1 MLKSNKKTICLNMIV
16 KNESAIIER
25 CLNSLVNQIDY
36 WVIVDTGSTDNTPMI
51 IKNFM
56 MKHNVPGELI
66 ERPWVNFSH
75 NRTEAL
81 ELAENKAD
89 YVLLCDADM
98 VLEVIDSNWKDKLT
112 GNSSYL
118 VIQKN
123 NTLRYQNVRLIN
135 GRLKGN
141 DRFRYFG
148 ATHEYCESI
157 NGLDMPMLLAGIEF
171 FDYKDG
177 GSKSDKFTRDIKL
190 LTDEINRLNSID
202 DSLDMDKQQLIEE
215 GILQRKNHLIQR
227 CTFYLAQ
234 SWRDLDEYEKALET
248 YEERVKLGGWEE
260 EVYYSLLQ
268 IALLKS
274 QLECSLEDVIQA
286 FLRAYEYRPQR
297 AESLYF
303 LARYLRL
310 KDKIKLAYIYA
321 SVAASIP
328 QSNDRLFINYD
339 IYSWKAKDE
348 LAVAAYWVENYQL
361 SYDLCLELLTNSSI
375 KDIETKQRIQENFD
389 FAKEKINQLSLVN

>member
-1 MLKSNKKTICLNMIV
+1 MIV

-141 DRFRYFG
+141 ERFRYFG
-148 ATHEYCESI
+148 ATHEYCDSI
-157 NGLDMPMLLAGIEF
+157 DGFNTPVSLTGIEF
-171 FDYKDG
+171 FDYADG

-202 DSLDMDKQQLIEE
+202 NSLDMNKQQLIEE
-215 GILQRKNHLIQR
+215 GVLKRKNKLIQR

-268 IALLKS
+268 IALLKIK
-274 QLECSLEDVIQA
+274 LEYSLEEVTQA
-286 FLRAYEYRPQR
+286 FLSAYEYRPKR

-303 LARYLRL
+303 LARHLRF

-328 QSNDRLFINYD
+328 QSDDRLFINYD
-339 IYSWKAKDE
+339 IYAWKAKDE

-361 SYDLCLELLTNSSI
+361 SYELCLELLTNSSI
-375 KDIETKQRIQENFD
+375 TDIETKQRIQKNFD
-389 FAKEKINQLSLVN
+389 FVKEKINQLSLVN

>member
-1 MLKSNKKTICLNMIV
+1 MIV

-36 WVIVDTGSTDNTPMI
+36 WVIVDTGSTDNTQMI

-98 VLEVIDSNWKDKLT
+98 VLEVIDSNWKDKLS
-112 GNSSYL
+112 GDSSYL

-141 DRFRYFG
+141 ERFRYFG
-148 ATHEYCESI
+148 ATHEYCDSI
-157 NGLDMPMLLAGIEF
+157 DGFNTPVSLTGIEF
-171 FDYKDG
+171 FDYADG

-202 DSLDMDKQQLIEE
+202 NSLDMNKQQLIEE
-215 GILQRKNHLIQR
+215 GVLKRKNHLIQR

-268 IALLKS
+268 IALLKIK
-274 QLECSLEDVIQA
+274 LEYSLEEVTQA
-286 FLRAYEYRPQR
+286 FLSAYEYRPKR

-303 LARYLRL
+303 LARHLRF

-328 QSNDRLFINYD
+328 QSDDRLFINYD
-339 IYSWKAKDE
+339 IYAWKAKDE

-375 KDIETKQRIQENFD
+375 TDIETKQRIQKNFD
-389 FAKEKINQLSLVN
+389 FVKEKINQLSLVN

>member
-1 MLKSNKKTICLNMIV
+1 MLESNKKTICLNMIV

-141 DRFRYFG
+141 NRFRYFG
-148 ATHEYCESI
+148 ATHEYCDSI
-157 NGLDMPMLLAGIEF
+157 DGFNTPVSLTGIEF
-171 FDYKDG
+171 FDYTDG

-202 DSLDMDKQQLIEE
+202 NSLDMNKQQFIEE
-215 GILQRKNHLIQR
+215 GVLKRKNHLIQR

-268 IALLKS
+268 IALLKIK
-274 QLECSLEDVIQA
+274 LEYSLEEVTQA
-286 FLRAYEYRPQR
+286 FLSAYEYRPKR

-303 LARYLRL
+303 LARHLRF

-328 QSNDRLFINYD
+328 QSDDRLFINYD

-375 KDIETKQRIQENFD
+375 TDIETKQRIQKNLD

>member
-36 WVIVDTGSTDNTPMI
+36 WVIVDTGSTDNTQMI

-141 DRFRYFG
+141 ERFRYFG
-148 ATHEYCESI
+148 ATHEYCDSI
-157 NGLDMPMLLAGIEF
+157 DGFNTPVSLTGIEF
-171 FDYKDG
+171 FDYADG

-202 DSLDMDKQQLIEE
+202 NSLDMNKQQLIEE
-215 GILQRKNHLIQR
+215 GVLKRKNKLIQR

-268 IALLKS
+268 IALLKIK
-274 QLECSLEDVIQA
+274 LEYSLEEVTQA
-286 FLRAYEYRPQR
+286 FLSAYEYRPKR

-303 LARYLRL
+303 LARHLRF

-328 QSNDRLFINYD
+328 QSDDRLFINYD
-339 IYSWKAKDE
+339 IYAWKAKDE

-361 SYDLCLELLTNSSI
+361 SYELCLELLTNSSI
-375 KDIETKQRIQENFD
+375 TDIETKQRIQKNFD
-389 FAKEKINQLSLVN
+389 FVKEKINQLSLVN

>member
-1 MLKSNKKTICLNMIV
+1 MIV

-141 DRFRYFG
+141 ERFRYFG
-148 ATHEYCESI
+148 ATHEYCDSI
-157 NGLDMPMLLAGIEF
+157 DGFNTPVSLTGIEF
-171 FDYKDG
+171 FDYADG

-202 DSLDMDKQQLIEE
+202 NSLDMNKQQLIEE
-215 GILQRKNHLIQR
+215 GVLKRKNKLIQR

-268 IALLKS
+268 IALLKIK
-274 QLECSLEDVIQA
+274 LEYSLEEVTQA
-286 FLRAYEYRPQR
+286 FLSAYEYRPKR

-303 LARYLRL
+303 LARHLRF

-328 QSNDRLFINYD
+328 QSDDRLFINYD
-339 IYSWKAKDE
+339 IYAWKAKDE
-348 LAVAAYWVENYQL
+348 LAVAAYWVEYYQL
-361 SYDLCLELLTNSSI
+361 SYELCLELLTNSSI
-375 KDIETKQRIQENFD
+375 TDIETKQRIQKNFD
-389 FAKEKINQLSLVN
+389 FVKEKINQLSLVN

>member
-141 DRFRYFG
+141 ERFRYFG
-148 ATHEYCESI
+148 ATHEYCDSI
-157 NGLDMPMLLAGIEF
+157 DGFNTPVSLTGIEF
-171 FDYKDG
+171 FDYADG

-202 DSLDMDKQQLIEE
+202 NSLDMNKQQLIEE
-215 GILQRKNHLIQR
+215 GVLKRKNKLIQR

-268 IALLKS
+268 IALLKIK
-274 QLECSLEDVIQA
+274 LEYSLEEVTQA
-286 FLRAYEYRPQR
+286 FLSAYEYRPKR

-303 LARYLRL
+303 LARHLRF

-328 QSNDRLFINYD
+328 QSDDRLFINYD
-339 IYSWKAKDE
+339 IYAWKAKDE

-361 SYDLCLELLTNSSI
+361 SYELCLELLTNSSI
-375 KDIETKQRIQENFD
+375 TDIETKQRIQKNFD
-389 FAKEKINQLSLVN
+389 FVKEKINQLSLVN

>member
-1 MLKSNKKTICLNMIV
+1 MIV

-123 NTLRYQNVRLIN
+123 NTLRYQNIRLIN

-148 ATHEYCESI
+148 ATHEYCDSI
-157 NGLDMPMLLAGIEF
+157 DGFNTPVSLTGIEF
-171 FDYKDG
+171 FDYTDG

-202 DSLDMDKQQLIEE
+202 NSLDMNKQQFIEE
-215 GILQRKNHLIQR
+215 GVLKRKNHLIQR

-234 SWRDLDEYEKALET
+234 SWRD
-248 YEERVKLGGWEE
+248 
-260 EVYYSLLQ
+260 
-268 IALLKS
+268 
-274 QLECSLEDVIQA
+274 
-286 FLRAYEYRPQR
+286 
-297 AESLYF
+297 
-303 LARYLRL
+303 
-310 KDKIKLAYIYA
+310 
-321 SVAASIP
+321 
-328 QSNDRLFINYD
+328 
-339 IYSWKAKDE
+339 
-348 LAVAAYWVENYQL
+348 
-361 SYDLCLELLTNSSI
+361 
-375 KDIETKQRIQENFD
+375 
-389 FAKEKINQLSLVN
+389 

>member
-141 DRFRYFG
+141 ERFRYFG
-148 ATHEYCESI
+148 ATHEYCDSI
-157 NGLDMPMLLAGIEF
+157 DGFNTPVSLTGIEF
-171 FDYKDG
+171 FDYADG

-202 DSLDMDKQQLIEE
+202 NSLDMNKQQLIEE
-215 GILQRKNHLIQR
+215 GVLKRKNKLIQR

-268 IALLKS
+268 IALLKIK
-274 QLECSLEDVIQA
+274 LEYSLEEVTQA
-286 FLRAYEYRPQR
+286 FLSAYEYRPKR

-303 LARYLRL
+303 LARHLRF

-328 QSNDRLFINYD
+328 QSDDRLFINYD
-339 IYSWKAKDE
+339 IYAWKAKDE

-375 KDIETKQRIQENFD
+375 TDIETKKRIKKNFD

>member
-1 MLKSNKKTICLNMIV
+1 MLRSNKKTICLNMIV

-141 DRFRYFG
+141 ERFRYFG
-148 ATHEYCESI
+148 ATHEYCDSI
-157 NGLDMPMLLAGIEF
+157 DGFNTPVSLTGIEF
-171 FDYKDG
+171 FDYADG

-202 DSLDMDKQQLIEE
+202 NSLDMNKQQLIEE
-215 GILQRKNHLIQR
+215 GVLKRKNKLIQR

-268 IALLKS
+268 IALLKIK
-274 QLECSLEDVIQA
+274 LEYSLEEVTQA
-286 FLRAYEYRPQR
+286 FLSAYEYRPKR

-303 LARYLRL
+303 LARHLRF

-328 QSNDRLFINYD
+328 QSDDRLFINYD
-339 IYSWKAKDE
+339 IYAWKAKDE

-361 SYDLCLELLTNSSI
+361 SYELCLELLTNSSI
-375 KDIETKQRIQENFD
+375 TDIETKQRIQKNFD
-389 FAKEKINQLSLVN
+389 FVKEKINQLSLVN

>member
-1 MLKSNKKTICLNMIV
+1 MIV

-141 DRFRYFG
+141 ERFRYFG
-148 ATHEYCESI
+148 ATHEYCDSI
-157 NGLDMPMLLAGIEF
+157 DGFNTPVSLTGIEF
-171 FDYKDG
+171 FDYADG

-202 DSLDMDKQQLIEE
+202 NSLDMNKQQLIEE
-215 GILQRKNHLIQR
+215 GVLKRKNKLIQR

-268 IALLKS
+268 IALLKIK
-274 QLECSLEDVIQA
+274 LEYSLEEVTQA
-286 FLRAYEYRPQR
+286 FLSAYEYRPKR

-303 LARYLRL
+303 LARHLRF

-328 QSNDRLFINYD
+328 QSDDRLFINYD

-361 SYDLCLELLTNSSI
+361 SYDLCLELLANSSI
-375 KDIETKQRIQENFD
+375 TDIETKQRIQKNLD

>member
-1 MLKSNKKTICLNMIV
+1 MKSNKKTICLNIRV

-141 DRFRYFG
+141 ERFRYFG
-148 ATHEYCESI
+148 ATHEYCDSI
-157 NGLDMPMLLAGIEF
+157 DGFNTPVSLTGIEF
-171 FDYKDG
+171 FDYADG

-202 DSLDMDKQQLIEE
+202 NSLDMNKQQLIEE
-215 GILQRKNHLIQR
+215 GVLKRKNKLIQR

-268 IALLKS
+268 IALLKIK
-274 QLECSLEDVIQA
+274 LEYSLEEVTQA
-286 FLRAYEYRPQR
+286 FLSAYEYRPKR

-303 LARYLRL
+303 LARHLRF

-328 QSNDRLFINYD
+328 QSDDRLFINYD
-339 IYSWKAKDE
+339 IYAWKAKDE

-361 SYDLCLELLTNSSI
+361 SYELCLELLTNSSI
-375 KDIETKQRIQENFD
+375 TDIETKQRIQKNFD
-389 FAKEKINQLSLVN
+389 FVKEKINQLSLVN

>member
-36 WVIVDTGSTDNTPMI
+36 WVIVDTGSTDNTQMI

-141 DRFRYFG
+141 ERFRYFG
-148 ATHEYCESI
+148 ATHEYCDSI
-157 NGLDMPMLLAGIEF
+157 DGFNTPVSLTGIEF
-171 FDYKDG
+171 FDYADG

-202 DSLDMDKQQLIEE
+202 NSLDMNKQQLIEE
-215 GILQRKNHLIQR
+215 GVLKRKNKLIQR

-268 IALLKS
+268 IALLKIK
-274 QLECSLEDVIQA
+274 LEYSLEEVTQA
-286 FLRAYEYRPQR
+286 FLSAYEYRPKR

-303 LARYLRL
+303 LARHLRF

-328 QSNDRLFINYD
+328 QSDDRLFINYD
-339 IYSWKAKDE
+339 IYVWKAKDE

-375 KDIETKQRIQENFD
+375 TDIETKKRIKKNFD
-389 FAKEKINQLSLVN
+389 FAKEKINKLSLVN

>member
-141 DRFRYFG
+141 ERFRYFG
-148 ATHEYCESI
+148 ATHEYCDSI
-157 NGLDMPMLLAGIEF
+157 DGFNTPVSLTGIEF
-171 FDYKDG
+171 FDYADG

-202 DSLDMDKQQLIEE
+202 NSLDMNKQQLIEE
-215 GILQRKNHLIQR
+215 GVLKRKNKLIQR

-268 IALLKS
+268 IALLKIK
-274 QLECSLEDVIQA
+274 LEYSLEEVTQA
-286 FLRAYEYRPQR
+286 FLSAYEYRPKR

-303 LARYLRL
+303 LARHLRF

-328 QSNDRLFINYD
+328 QSDDRLFINYD
-339 IYSWKAKDE
+339 IYAWKAKDE

-361 SYDLCLELLTNSSI
+361 SYELCLELLTNSSI
-375 KDIETKQRIQENFD
+375 TDIETKQRIQKNLD

>member
-36 WVIVDTGSTDNTPMI
+36 WVIVDTGSTDNTQMI

-98 VLEVIDSNWKDKLT
+98 VLEVIDSNWKDKLS

-157 NGLDMPMLLAGIEF
+157 NGLDMPMFLAGIEF

-190 LTDEINRLNSID
+190 LTDEINCLNSID

-274 QLECSLEDVIQA
+274 QLKCSLEDVIQA

-303 LARYLRL
+303 LARYLRFNN
-310 KDKIKLAYIYA
+310 KIKLAYIYA
-321 SVAASIP
+321 SAAVNIP
-328 QSNDRLFINYD
+328 QTKDRLFVNYT
-339 IYSWKAKDE
+339 IYDWRAKDE
-348 LAVAAYWVENYQL
+348 LATSSYFMENYQL
-361 SYDLCLELLTNSSI
+361 AYDLCSELLANPSI
-375 KDIETKQRIQENFD
+375 LDSETRTRIQKNFSTVKD
-389 FAKEKINQLSLVN
+389 KIALI